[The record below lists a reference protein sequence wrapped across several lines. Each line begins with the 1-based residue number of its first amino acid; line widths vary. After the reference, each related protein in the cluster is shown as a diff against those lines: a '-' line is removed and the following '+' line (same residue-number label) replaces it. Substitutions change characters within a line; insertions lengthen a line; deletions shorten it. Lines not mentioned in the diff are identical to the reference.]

1 MDARIIPHS
10 CTNSSLSL
18 TTLVEENEQLKHEY
32 MKLREL
38 LQTTQQ
44 DTIISLD
51 VASMGQLMMRD
62 GRDEVWEEREVEREV
77 KEGRPLW
84 GDTPAKGE
92 LCTELVCDGGGGR
105 S

>member
-18 TTLVEENEQLKHEY
+18 TTLVEENEQQKHEY
-32 MKLREL
+32 IKLREL

-62 GRDEVWEEREVEREV
+62 GRDEVWEEREV

-84 GDTPAKGE
+84 GDTPAKGGM
-92 LCTELVCDGGGGR
+92 CTELVCDGGGGR